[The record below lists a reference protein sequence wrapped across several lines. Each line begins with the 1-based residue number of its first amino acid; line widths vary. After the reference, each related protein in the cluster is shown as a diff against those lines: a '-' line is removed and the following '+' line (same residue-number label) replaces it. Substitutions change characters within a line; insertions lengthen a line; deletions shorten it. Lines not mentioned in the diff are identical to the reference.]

1 MTERQKQQSPQKR
14 ALLLNLAGVQG
25 FEPRNAGIRNQCLT
39 AWRHPNGVKSNC
51 LKMAGVQGFEPRN
64 AGIRNQCLTA
74 WRHPKKMVA
83 TTGIEPVTPAL

>member
-1 MTERQKQQSPQKR
+1 MGCRDSNPGMLVSETS
-14 ALLLNLAGVQG
+14 ALPLG
-25 FEPRNAGIRNQCLT
+25 
-39 AWRHPNGVKSNC
+39 RHPNGVKSNC